1 MTGCPNWIGNNF
13 PIILR
18 DGEEYFLLSYR
29 DTLYLVRNRCP
40 HRGGPLKFG
49 FINDND
55 EIICP
60 MHHNAFPIAGLIKQ
74 ASTIVLTESLVAS
87 T

>member
-1 MTGCPNWIGNNF
+1 MKECPNWIGNNF
-13 PIILR
+13 PVILR

-60 MHHNAFPIAGLIKQ
+60 MHHNAFPIAGLIKH

>member
-1 MTGCPNWIGNNF
+1 MAEYHNWIGKDL
-13 PIILR
+13 PVVLR
-18 DGEEYFLLSYR
+18 DGDEYFLLSYR
-29 DTLYLVRNRCP
+29 DALYLVRNQCP

-49 FINDND
+49 FINDCD

-60 MHHNAFPIAGLIKQ
+60 MHHNAFPIARLIAQ
-74 ASTIVLTESLVAS
+74 ASTIRLAESLVAS

>member
-1 MTGCPNWIGNNF
+1 MATCPNWIGNDM
-13 PIILR
+13 PVIVR

-29 DTLYLVRNRCP
+29 NSLYLVRNRCP

-49 FINDND
+49 FINERD

-60 MHHNAFPIAGLIKQ
+60 MHHNAFPIAGLIAQ
-74 ASTIVLTESLVAS
+74 ASTILLTESLVAS
-87 T
+87 P